1 MTTNYRVEVR
11 GVLLSGLNDE
21 LRRRFSAVVVQ
32 SDGDRTVIPSMA
44 VDQAALRAVL
54 DLLWDVDGELL
65 LVKAIPSDAERRN
78 P

>member
-11 GVLLSGLNDE
+11 GVLPSGLTDE
-21 LRRRFSAVVVQ
+21 LRRRFGAVVVQ
-32 SDGDRTVIPSMA
+32 SDGARTVMPALA

-65 LVKAIPSDAERRN
+65 LVQAVPPRAEQGDR
-78 P
+78 